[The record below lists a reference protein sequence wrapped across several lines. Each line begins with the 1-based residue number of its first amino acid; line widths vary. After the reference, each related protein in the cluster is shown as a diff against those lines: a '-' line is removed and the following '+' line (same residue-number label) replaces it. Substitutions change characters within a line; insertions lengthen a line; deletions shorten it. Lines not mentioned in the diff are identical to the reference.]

1 MSSLG
6 HFSYNK
12 SFLYATVGAPGST
25 HDVRMLKNT
34 RLYRSILSK
43 NFSEKAMTL
52 QGSGNI
58 PLVTIGGSVFPRHP
72 WLLKGTIK
80 TQLINKNTI
89 LIKSYAVHEQ

>member
-34 RLYRSILSK
+34 RLYRSIL
-43 NFSEKAMTL
+43 
-52 QGSGNI
+52 
-58 PLVTIGGSVFPRHP
+58 
-72 WLLKGTIK
+72 KGEIFRK
-80 TQLINKNTI
+80 KQ
-89 LIKSYAVHEQ
+89 